1 MSEQILP
8 HTNSAK
14 RIIEALIFASDEP
27 LTAKQILTVFADAP
41 RTAEEF
47 KISADD
53 VLSFISELNNEYET
67 QERAFRIVSISG
79 GFQYA
84 TLPHYARWVGELF
97 KEKIRRRLSQAAV
110 ETLAIIAYKQ
120 PVAKPDIEAIRGVNV
135 DYIISTLLERN
146 LITIVG
152 RAETIGRPLL
162 YGTTDYFLH
171 HFGIHSIADLPKLRE
186 IEELMR
192 ETELEQEKQALA
204 EETAQL
210 AESDEFTQ
218 ANALAEKLPP
228 VSV

>member
-1 MSEQILP
+1 MSEHIPQQ
-8 HTNSAK
+8 TNSAR
-14 RIIEALIFASDEP
+14 RILEALLFASDEP
-27 LTAKQILTVFADAP
+27 LTVKQILTVFAEAP

-47 KISADD
+47 HLTADD
-53 VLSFISELNNEYET
+53 VATIINELNNEYEL
-67 QERAFRIVSISG
+67 QERAFRIITIAG
-79 GFQYA
+79 GYQYA
-84 TLPHYARWVGELF
+84 TLPHYARWIGELF

-152 RAETIGRPLL
+152 RAESIGRPLL
-162 YGTTDYFLH
+162 YGTTEYFLH

-204 EETAQL
+204 DETALL
-210 AESDEFTQ
+210 AEKDEFTQ
-218 ANALAEKLPP
+218 ATVAAENLPE
-228 VSV
+228 VIL

>member
-1 MSEQILP
+1 MCPYRELSVC
-8 HTNSAK
+8 NASALCALGW
-14 RIIEALIFASDEP
+14 RII
-27 LTAKQILTVFADAP
+27 Q
-41 RTAEEF
+41 R
-47 KISADD
+47 
-53 VLSFISELNNEYET
+53 
-67 QERAFRIVSISG
+67 
-79 GFQYA
+79 
-84 TLPHYARWVGELF
+84 
-97 KEKIRRRLSQAAV
+97 KIRRRLSRRCGNTCDYCIQTASCK
-110 ETLAIIAYKQ
+110 T
-120 PVAKPDIEAIRGVNV
+120 DIEAIRGVNV

>member
-1 MSEQILP
+1 MSEQLQQ
-8 HTNSAK
+8 TNSAK
-14 RIIEALIFASDEP
+14 RILEALIFASDEP
-27 LTAKQILTVFADAP
+27 LTVKQILTVFAEAP

-47 KISADD
+47 HLTASNIAEH
-53 VLSFISELNNEYET
+53 INELNNEYEL
-67 QERAFRIVSISG
+67 QERAFRIVAISG
-79 GFQYA
+79 GYQFA

-97 KEKIRRRLSQAAV
+97 KEKIRRRLSPAAV

-152 RAETIGRPLL
+152 RADTIGRPLL

-204 EETAQL
+204 DETAQI
-210 AESDEFTQ
+210 AESDEFAQ

-228 VSV
+228 VAV